1 MSAGLPK
8 GTSHAMTKPM
18 IEIRGLTKAFQGQ
31 PVLRGV
37 DMTVPEGVV
46 TAVIGKS
53 GEGKSVLLKHIIGLL
68 DQDAGEILF
77 QGEPLSAMSR
87 PQRRAFRRNLSYMFQ
102 NMALF
107 DSMRVFDNIA
117 LPLRET
123 ERLPEADVVARV
135 TAMAARLD
143 LSGILAKFPS
153 QISGG
158 MQKRVALARALVT
171 EPRLVLFDE
180 PTTGLDPI
188 RKATVLALIDNS
200 RRQFGFTAVLVSH
213 DIPDVFGVAGH
224 VAMLDG
230 GRIVWQGPPEAIS
243 ASDDPVVRRFLA
255 GEPEPDEDAVHS
267 NRN

>member
-1 MSAGLPK
+1 
-8 GTSHAMTKPM
+8 MTQTM
-18 IEIRGLTKAFQGQ
+18 IEIRGLTKAFAGQ

-37 DMTVPEGVV
+37 DMTVPEGEV

-68 DQDAGEILF
+68 GQDSGDILF
-77 QGEPLSAMSR
+77 QGESLSAMTR
-87 PQRRAFRRNLSYMFQ
+87 AERRALRRQCSYMFQ

-107 DSMRVFDNIA
+107 DSMTVCDNIA

-123 ERLPEADVVARV
+123 ERLPESTVAERV
-135 TAMAARLD
+135 GSMAERLELLPT
-143 LSGILAKFPS
+143 LSKYPS
-153 QISGG
+153 QLSGG

-188 RKATVLALIDNS
+188 RKAAVLSLIDQS
-200 RRQFGFTAVLVSH
+200 RRRFGFTALLVSH
-213 DIPDVFGVAGH
+213 DIPDVFAVAGH

-230 GRIVWQGPPEAIS
+230 GRIVFEGSPEAIM
-243 ASDDPVVRRFLA
+243 AATDPVVRRFLA
-255 GEPEPDEDAVHS
+255 GKPDPETGLD
-267 NRN
+267 

>member
-1 MSAGLPK
+1 
-8 GTSHAMTKPM
+8 M
-18 IEIRGLTKAFQGQ
+18 IEIRGLKKTFQGQ

-53 GEGKSVLLKHIIGLL
+53 GEGKSVLLKHIVGLL
-68 DQDAGEILF
+68 KPDAGDILF
-77 QGEPLSAMSR
+77 QGAPLSEASKAD
-87 PQRRAFRRNLSYMFQ
+87 RRAFRRGCSYMFQ
-102 NMALF
+102 SMALF
-107 DSMRVFDNIA
+107 DSMTVFDNLA

-123 ERLPEADVVARV
+123 ARQPEPEVDARV
-135 TAMAARLD
+135 RAMAARLE
-143 LSGILAKFPS
+143 LSGILPKFPS

-158 MQKRVALARALVT
+158 MQKRVALARALIT

-188 RKATVLALIDNS
+188 RKASVLALIDQS
-200 RRQFGFTAVLVSH
+200 RKQFGFTAVLVSH

-230 GRIVWQGPPEAIS
+230 GRIVWEGDPAAI
-243 ASDDPVVRRFLA
+243 ADCVDPVVRRFLA
-255 GEPEPDEDAVHS
+255 GEPEPLVADSPPDAD
-267 NRN
+267 

>member
-1 MSAGLPK
+1 MNQ
-8 GTSHAMTKPM
+8 PM
-18 IEIRGLTKAFQGQ
+18 IEIRGLTKAFAGQ

-37 DMTVPEGVV
+37 DMVVPEGVV

-68 DQDAGEILF
+68 RQDAGEILF
-77 QGEPLSAMSR
+77 QGEALSAMPR
-87 PQRRAFRRNLSYMFQ
+87 DVQRAFRRRCSYMFQ

-107 DSMRVFDNIA
+107 DSMTVAENIA

-123 ERLPEADVVARV
+123 EHLSESAAAAKVGSMAERLELV
-135 TAMAARLD
+135 
-143 LSGILAKFPS
+143 GILAKYPS

-171 EPRLVLFDE
+171 QPGLVLFDE

-188 RKATVLALIDNS
+188 RKASVLQLIDS
-200 RRQFGFTAVLVSH
+200 ARRQFGFTALLVSH

-224 VAMLDG
+224 VAMLDA
-230 GRIVWQGPPEAIS
+230 GRIVWQGSPEAIGRCE
-243 ASDDPVVRRFLA
+243 DPVVRRFLA
-255 GEPEPDEDAVHS
+255 GEPEPDADDAGTGFA
-267 NRN
+267 

>member
-1 MSAGLPK
+1 MN
-8 GTSHAMTKPM
+8 KPM
-18 IEIRGLTKAFQGQ
+18 IEIRGLKKAFQGQ
-31 PVLRGV
+31 EILRGV
-37 DMTVPEGVV
+37 DMIVPEGVV

-68 DQDAGEILF
+68 EKDGGEILF
-77 QGEPLSAMSR
+77 QGESLSAMSR
-87 PQRRAFRRNLSYMFQ
+87 TERRAFRRHLSYMFQ

-107 DSMRVFDNIA
+107 DSMNVFDNIA

-123 ERLPEADVVARV
+123 ERLPERTVAARV
-135 TAMAARLD
+135 EAMAGRLE
-143 LSGILAKFPS
+143 LAGVLAKYPS

-188 RKATVLALIDNS
+188 RKASVLSLIDNS

-230 GRIVWQGPPEAIS
+230 GRIVWQGPPEAIT

-255 GEPEPDEDAVHS
+255 GEPEPVEGAAPDAD
-267 NRN
+267 

>member
-1 MSAGLPK
+1 
-8 GTSHAMTKPM
+8 MTPQPM
-18 IEIRGLTKAFQGQ
+18 IEIRGLTKAFSGQ

-68 DQDAGEILF
+68 SPDAGDILF
-77 QGEPLSAMSR
+77 QGRPLAAVSAAD
-87 PQRRAFRRNLSYMFQ
+87 RRAFRLRCSYMFQ

-107 DSMRVFDNIA
+107 DSMTAYDNIA
-117 LPLRET
+117 LPLRE
-123 ERLPEADVVARV
+123 
-135 TAMAARLD
+135 AARAPEEEVAEKVGTLAGR
-143 LSGILAKFPS
+143 LELTAILGKYPS

-188 RKATVLALIDNS
+188 RKSAVLALIDQS
-200 RRQFGFTAVLVSH
+200 RREFGFTAILVSH
-213 DIPDVFGVAGH
+213 DIPDVFDVAGH
-224 VAMLDG
+224 VAMLDA
-230 GRIVWQGPPEAIS
+230 GRIVWEGSPEAIVVS
-243 ASDDPVVRRFLA
+243 EDPVVRRFLS
-255 GEPEPDEDAVHS
+255 GQPDPEINGV
-267 NRN
+267 

>member
-1 MSAGLPK
+1 
-8 GTSHAMTKPM
+8 MTAVPM
-18 IEIRGLTKAFQGQ
+18 IEIRGLKKAFQGQ
-31 PVLRGV
+31 DVLRGV
-37 DMTVPEGVV
+37 DMTVPEGEV

-68 DQDAGEILF
+68 AQDSGDILF
-77 QGEPLSAMSR
+77 LGEALSSMNRA
-87 PQRRAFRRNLSYMFQ
+87 QRRSFRRHCSYMFQ

-107 DSMRVFDNIA
+107 DSMTVFDNIA

-123 ERLPEADVVARV
+123 EHLPEAEVATRV
-135 TAMAARLD
+135 NALAERLE
-143 LSGILAKFPS
+143 LGGVTGKFPS
-153 QISGG
+153 QLSGG

-171 EPRLVLFDE
+171 EPKLVLFDE

-188 RKATVLALIDNS
+188 RKASVLSLIDQS

-230 GRIVWQGPPEAIS
+230 GRIVFEGAPEAIQ
-243 ASDDPVVRRFLA
+243 AATDPRVRRFLA
-255 GEPEPDEDAVHS
+255 GEPEDDAD
-267 NRN
+267 RLTE

>member
-1 MSAGLPK
+1 
-8 GTSHAMTKPM
+8 MTVPM
-18 IEIRGLTKAFQGQ
+18 IEIRGLKKAFQGQ
-31 PVLRGV
+31 DVLRGV
-37 DMTVPEGVV
+37 DMTVPEGEV

-68 DQDAGEILF
+68 AQDSGDILF
-77 QGEPLSAMSR
+77 QGEALSAMNR
-87 PQRRAFRRNLSYMFQ
+87 TERRGFRRRCSYMFQ

-107 DSMRVFDNIA
+107 DSMTVFDNIA

-123 ERLPEADVVARV
+123 ERLPEAEVATRV
-135 TAMAARLD
+135 HGLAERLD
-143 LSGILAKFPS
+143 FSAVTGKYPS
-153 QISGG
+153 QLSGG

-171 EPRLVLFDE
+171 EPKLVLFDE

-188 RKATVLALIDNS
+188 RKASVLALIDQS

-230 GRIVWQGPPEAIS
+230 GRIVFEGAPEAIT
-243 ASDDPVVRRFLA
+243 ASTDPRVRRFLA
-255 GEPEPDEDAVHS
+255 GEPEADPERLAG
-267 NRN
+267 

>member
-1 MSAGLPK
+1 MNQ
-8 GTSHAMTKPM
+8 PM

-37 DMTVPEGVV
+37 DMIVPEGMV

-68 DQDAGEILF
+68 RQDAGDILF
-77 QGEPLSAMSR
+77 QGEPLSAMPR
-87 PQRRAFRRNLSYMFQ
+87 EAQRAFRRRCSYMFQ

-107 DSMRVFDNIA
+107 DSMTVAENIA

-123 ERLPEADVVARV
+123 ERLSEAAAAAKVA
-135 TAMAARLD
+135 AMADRLE
-143 LSGILAKFPS
+143 LGNILGKYPS

-171 EPRLVLFDE
+171 QPNVVLFDE

-188 RKATVLALIDNS
+188 RKASVLALIDHS

-224 VAMLDG
+224 VAMLDA
-230 GRIVWQGPPEAIS
+230 GRIVWQGPPESIGAC
-243 ASDDPVVRRFLA
+243 DDPVVRRFLA
-255 GEPEPDEDAVHS
+255 GEPEPEADELLADAS
-267 NRN
+267 

>member
-1 MSAGLPK
+1 
-8 GTSHAMTKPM
+8 M
-18 IEIRGLTKAFQGQ
+18 IEIRGLTKAFAGQ

-37 DMTVPEGVV
+37 DMTVPEGAV

-68 DQDAGEILF
+68 KPDAGDILF
-77 QGEPLSAMSR
+77 RGQALSAVGTAER
-87 PQRRAFRRNLSYMFQ
+87 KAFRRRCSYMFQ
-102 NMALF
+102 SMALF
-107 DSMRVFDNIA
+107 DSLNVFDNIA

-123 ERLPEADVVARV
+123 SRLPEDVVAERV
-135 TAMAARLD
+135 GAMAARLE

-171 EPRLVLFDE
+171 EPGLVLFDE

-188 RKATVLALIDNS
+188 RKAAVLALIDQS
-200 RRQFGFTAVLVSH
+200 RREFGFTAVLVSH

-224 VAMLDG
+224 VAMLDA
-230 GRIVWQGPPEAIS
+230 GRIVWEGPPEAI
-243 ASDDPVVRRFLA
+243 AAVGDPVVRRFLA
-255 GEPEPDEDAVHS
+255 GQPDPEDSDI
-267 NRN
+267 

>member
-1 MSAGLPK
+1 MPV
-8 GTSHAMTKPM
+8 PM
-18 IEIRGLTKAFQGQ
+18 IEIRGLAKAFQGQ

-37 DMTVPEGVV
+37 DMVVPEGMV

-68 DQDAGEILF
+68 AQDGGEILY
-77 QGEPLSAMSR
+77 QGTPLSDLDRAA
-87 PQRRAFRRNLSYMFQ
+87 RRAFRRRCSYMFQ

-107 DSMRVFDNIA
+107 DSMTVFDNIA

-123 ERLPEADVVARV
+123 ERLPEPTVEEKVAS
-135 TAMAARLD
+135 MAERLD
-143 LSGILAKFPS
+143 LSGIMAKYPS

-171 EPRLVLFDE
+171 QPGLVLFDE

-188 RKATVLALIDNS
+188 RKASVLALIDQS
-200 RRQFGFTAVLVSH
+200 RRRFGFTAVLVSH
-213 DIPDVFGVAGH
+213 DIPDVFAVAGH

-230 GRIVWQGPPEAIS
+230 GRIVWQGPPGEIA
-243 ASDDPVVRRFLA
+243 ACNDPMVRRFLA
-255 GEPEPDEDAVHS
+255 GEPDPDEVGLPSDAA
-267 NRN
+267 

>member
-1 MSAGLPK
+1 
-8 GTSHAMTKPM
+8 MTVPM
-18 IEIRGLTKAFQGQ
+18 IEIRGLKKAFQGQ
-31 PVLRGV
+31 AVLRGV

-68 DQDAGEILF
+68 AQDSGDILF
-77 QGEPLSAMSR
+77 QGEALSSMSR
-87 PQRRAFRRNLSYMFQ
+87 VGRRAFRRRCSYMFQ

-107 DSMRVFDNIA
+107 DSMTVFDNIA

-123 ERLPEADVVARV
+123 ERLPEAEVSSRV
-135 TAMAARLD
+135 IALAERLE
-143 LSGILAKFPS
+143 LEGVTGKYPS
-153 QISGG
+153 QLSGG
-158 MQKRVALARALVT
+158 MQKRVALARALAT

-188 RKATVLALIDNS
+188 RKASVLALIDQS

-213 DIPDVFGVAGH
+213 DIPDVFGVSGH

-230 GRIVWQGPPEAIS
+230 GRIVFEGAPEAITVS
-243 ASDDPVVRRFLA
+243 TDPRVRRFLA
-255 GEPEPDEDAVHS
+255 GEPESDPERMPS
-267 NRN
+267 

>member
-1 MSAGLPK
+1 
-8 GTSHAMTKPM
+8 MTQPM

-37 DMTVPEGVV
+37 DMVVPEGMV

-53 GEGKSVLLKHIIGLL
+53 GEGKSVLLKHIIGLMV
-68 DQDAGEILF
+68 QDSGDILF
-77 QGEPLSAMSR
+77 QGQPLSAMSR
-87 PQRRAFRRNLSYMFQ
+87 DERRAFRRRCSYMFQ

-107 DSMRVFDNIA
+107 DSMTVSQNIA

-123 ERLPEADVVARV
+123 LRLGEAEADARVGAMAERLEL
-135 TAMAARLD
+135 T
-143 LSGILAKFPS
+143 GILHKYPS

-171 EPRLVLFDE
+171 EPGVVLFDE

-188 RKATVLALIDNS
+188 RKASVLALIDQS

-213 DIPDVFGVAGH
+213 DIPDVFGIAGH
-224 VAMLDG
+224 VAMLDA
-230 GRIVWQGPPEAIS
+230 GRILWQGLPQDIS
-243 ASDDPVVRRFLA
+243 DCDDPAVQRFLA
-255 GEPEPDEDAVHS
+255 GEPEPDLDESDD
-267 NRN
+267 RD